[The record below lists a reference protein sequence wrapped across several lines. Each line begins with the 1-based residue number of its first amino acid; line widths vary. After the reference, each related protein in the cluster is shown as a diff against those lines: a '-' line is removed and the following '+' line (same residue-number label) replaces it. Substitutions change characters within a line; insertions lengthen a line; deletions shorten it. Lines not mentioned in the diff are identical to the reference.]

1 MSVSNGEALGDAQ
14 CACAKPCERWLSP
27 SGPADHRPVALLVI
41 TTGHAGCRQWAFAA
55 GVPRLSTCLG
65 SSPRD
70 RVSQILPCSLPWGH
84 RPRESGF
91 SADRFSKFRLFTTA
105 PQLCHL
111 VPFPGEG
118 DEGGPEGEK
127 ACCQSAFLYDDVSQV
142 NSATGRTR

>member
-27 SGPADHRPVALLVI
+27 SGPADHRPVALLVV
-41 TTGHAGCRQWAFAA
+41 TTGHAGCRQWALLVSRGCRRVLAPPHVT
-55 GVPRLSTCLG
+55 G
-65 SSPRD
+65 
-70 RVSQILPCSLPWGH
+70 VSQILPCSLPWGH

-91 SADRFSKFRLFTTA
+91 SADPVLANSRLFTTA

-118 DEGGPEGEK
+118 DEGGPEGESLLPK
-127 ACCQSAFLYDDVSQV
+127 CISL
-142 NSATGRTR
+142 